1 MEEKNH
7 NQRLTDNYV
16 LHKKLDAVS
25 WSLFFV
31 WMGIA
36 VFADVGW
43 GAGLLGVGFIILG
56 TQAVRKYLGLK
67 LEGFWIVFGF
77 FFVLGAVWEL
87 FKIQFIGIIPILCI
101 GVGLAV
107 LVCALVGKPRDS
119 MLCRHR

>member
-1 MEEKNH
+1 MEEKNQ

-16 LHKKLDAVS
+16 LHKKLDAAS
-25 WSLFFV
+25 WSLFFI

-36 VFADVGW
+36 LFAEVGW

-56 TQAVRKYLGLK
+56 TQVIRKYLGLK
-67 LEGFWIVFGF
+67 LEGFWVAFGF
-77 FFVLGAVWEL
+77 FFALGGLWEL
-87 FKIQFIGIIPILCI
+87 FNVQFIGIIPILCF

-107 LVCALVGKPRDS
+107 LVFTLVGKARDS